1 MRAFVV
7 SVPALI
13 VGLFFG
19 YLLLELVGTLL
30 FAGVSVL
37 SIGQILWRVA
47 FVCAGVALIV
57 GVLIRSASR

>member
-1 MRAFVV
+1 MRVFVV
-7 SVPALI
+7 MVLVLI
-13 VGLFFG
+13 VGLLVR

-37 SIGQILWRVA
+37 STGQILWRVA